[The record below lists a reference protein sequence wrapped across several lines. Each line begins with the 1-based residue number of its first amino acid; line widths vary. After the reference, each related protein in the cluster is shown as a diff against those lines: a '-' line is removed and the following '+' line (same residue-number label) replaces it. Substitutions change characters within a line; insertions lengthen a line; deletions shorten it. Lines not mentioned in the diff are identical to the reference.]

1 MVRVVLGPTRKSEA
15 SEKAIVTVDEFPV
28 IIVSPSCI
36 TPVRV
41 RGFAFVSPTDKRD
54 TVHCNE

>member
-41 RGFAFVSPTDKRD
+41 RGLAFTSPAETRD